1 MIKRSKPPIELPN
14 GWDTDYVNK
23 MYNVI
28 TKYLDE
34 SNVPKKSDKAN
45 VLRIVMNE
53 TRGNV
58 NPLMAMDIINA
69 WRSKIED

>member
-14 GWDTDYVNK
+14 GWDNDYVNK

-34 SNVPKKSDKAN
+34 TNIPKESDKAN
-45 VLRIVMNE
+45 VLRIVMTE
-53 TRGNV
+53 TRGDL
-58 NPLMAMDIINA
+58 NPIMAMDIINA